1 MPLNS
6 MFDISDRIGA
16 EGAQARQNM
25 LARQAGNAMA
35 GGDYNG
41 AANVFYKG
49 GDLASGQKV
58 QEYSDA
64 QRKQHAEGAQRI
76 AHGIRG
82 LVASGVDPNE
92 AYQHA
97 MQYAPAL
104 GIDPGELQKLK
115 PYYDKDPKAF
125 LDFVDQQAK
134 HELQIVNRG
143 NGGYDV
149 VDKQSGAKI
158 RGVDPRYE
166 QKYVTLPEGAKAIP
180 IPGTG
185 DTPAG
190 GAAPAEPLAA
200 PAAAPVADP
209 AAAVDGAVRS
219 IGATVTSG
227 LRSPAHNAQV
237 GGVPNSAH
245 LTGQARDIV
254 PPPNMTLAQLGAD
267 IQRRVPGA
275 KVLVEKDHVH
285 VQWRG
290 VGGAAAGS
298 AHSDP
303 PGTLYGNPKEPKPEE
318 TPLSPAAVAMVGQQY
333 LSLGPPAL
341 QNMGQG
347 KVGVANKNAVMEWVA
362 KTAREA
368 GTSNPQL
375 VARFAQNKAN
385 VAALSQN
392 TKSLTAISASEH
404 TLDANLDYALSFA
417 KRGVGPTG
425 VPMFDTPINKLRIA
439 LGSTDAKNL
448 DNLLTTTGN
457 EYARILTTA
466 TGTGGGATSDSAR
479 EEAHKLLHSGMTLR
493 QLTEAIKIAKTEAA
507 NRKASYV
514 TENAR
519 LTSEISGI
527 PQAAPSAPAQSAP
540 AAPKVGQM
548 VKGYRFL
555 GGDPSNRNSWAKP

>member
-1 MPLNS
+1 MANAFNQFAS
-6 MFDISDRIGA
+6 GFE
-16 EGAQARQNM
+16 EGNAMVEQFAKQR
-25 LARQAGNAMA
+25 AGNALA
-35 GGDYNG
+35 AGDYGG
-41 AANVFYKG
+41 AANALYR
-49 GDLASGQKV
+49 SGQLDAGSQVQGLGEAHHKQEIADRITFFKQAAGAISQIPDDGTQTARKV
-58 QEYSDA
+58 ALQHLTPTFKAMGIDDGTIGQLQQTDLSDA
-64 QRKQHAEGAQRI
+64 SLRAFGASLDKEAFTLSQGQTRFSSQGHAI
-76 AHGIRG
+76 AS
-82 LVASGVDPNE
+82 VAP
-92 AYQHA
+92 
-97 MQYAPAL
+97 
-104 GIDPGELQKLK
+104 
-115 PYYDKDPKAF
+115 
-125 LDFVDQQAK
+125 
-134 HELQIVNRG
+134 
-143 NGGYDV
+143 
-149 VDKQSGAKI
+149 
-158 RGVDPRYE
+158 E
-166 QKYVTLPEGAKAIP
+166 QKYVTLAEGAKAVP

-185 DTPAG
+185 ATPADS
-190 GAAPAEPLAA
+190 AAPTETAPAPSAA
-200 PAAAPVADP
+200 PIADP
-209 AAAVDGAVRS
+209 AAAVDGEVKS
-219 IGATVTSG
+219 IGATITSG

-237 GGVPNSAH
+237 GGVPNSEH

-254 PPPNMTLAQLGAD
+254 PPPNMTLAELGAD

-290 VGGAAAGS
+290 AGLAAAAP

-303 PGTLYGNPKEPKPEE
+303 PGTLYGNPKEQKPDE

-392 TKSLTAISASEH
+392 TKSLTAVSASEH
-404 TLDANLDYALSFA
+404 TLDANLDYAMTFA

-425 VPMFDTPINKLRIA
+425 LPMFDTPINKLRIA

-466 TGTGGGATSDSAR
+466 TGTGGAATSDSAR

-527 PQAAPSAPAQSAP
+527 PQAAPAAPAGSSQPHIRRYNP
-540 AAPKVGQM
+540 ANG
-548 VKGYRFL
+548 RL
-555 GGDPSNRNSWAKP
+555 E